1 MTKKNTLTS
10 ASRYV
15 FSKVNV
21 ILPLNLITYIQQK
34 REIKDDETF
43 FYNEFEEMKKVNSD
57 SDINAKQLKSSKKK
71 LKKSISKSKNS
82 SK

>member
-21 ILPLNLITYIQQK
+21 ILPLNLITYI
-34 REIKDDETF
+34 
-43 FYNEFEEMKKVNSD
+43 
-57 SDINAKQLKSSKKK
+57 
-71 LKKSISKSKNS
+71 
-82 SK
+82 